1 MANQTFELVSPF
13 LSIYAPSRTFN
24 GGSDLLKG
32 QTNNALVPGEL
43 LSFDTTNT
51 NYGVTREIPANLASS
66 AVGDVATQPGFVF
79 FSETGRGD
87 LITGGKVPV
96 LQFGPYEADTQVFAR
111 SAAGIL
117 QNEAANG
124 NGGAGA
130 DLTAANGVGKPVG
143 IAAVRHPT
151 KYASAAPNTADGAAY
166 GNDSGADLIIPGL
179 TVLTPAQIAAG
190 AFVAGHISRITGS
203 GANMKVRVLFGL

>member
-24 GGSDLLKG
+24 GGSELLLG

-51 NYGVTREIPANLASS
+51 NYGVNREIPAKLAGN
-66 AVGDVATQPGFVF
+66 AADTVATQPGFVF

-111 SAAGIL
+111 AVTGVL
-117 QNEAANG
+117 RNEA
-124 NGGAGA
+124 AGA

-151 KYASAAPNTADGAAY
+151 KFASAAPNTNAGAAY
-166 GNDSGADLIIPGL
+166 GGDTGLDLLIPGL
-179 TVLTPAQIAAG
+179 TVLNATQIAAG